1 MITGFLRFKVKDYE
15 DWKRA
20 YDLGAELRERYHVRS
35 SSVYRTAKDANQ
47 VTVLQEFDDLESA
60 LALSNSD
67 ELRSKMAESG
77 VMGPPDVWFTEQVEQ
92 R

>member
-1 MITGFLRFKVKDYE
+1 MITVFLRFKVKDYA

-20 YDLGAELRERYHVRS
+20 YDQGAELRERYRVRS
-35 SSVYRTAKDANQ
+35 SSVYRNAKDANQ

-67 ELRSKMAESG
+67 ELGSKMAESG